1 MIQRQEYYT
10 IYIKV
15 DNQNRIVDINSDA
28 FLEDTF
34 GWIKIDSGYGDKYHH
49 AQRNYLEKSIFDF
62 YGRANYKFVSSE
74 IVERSSEEKDKELSD
89 NNNQPSQLD
98 KIEAQI
104 TYTAMMTNTL
114 LGGESN
120 V

>member
-1 MIQRQEYYT
+1 MRDVYSVYVQI
-10 IYIKV
+10 
-15 DNQNRIVDINSDA
+15 DDQNRIIDINSDD
-28 FLEDTF
+28 FINDLS
-34 GWIKIDSGYGDKYHH
+34 GWIKIDEGCGYKYHH
-49 AQRNYLEKSIFDF
+49 AQGNYLDELL
-62 YGRANYKFVSSE
+62 YGIDNYCFNYKLVDGKPQLRTYKEKQEE
-74 IVERSSEEKDKELSD
+74 I
-89 NNNQPSQLD
+89 NNRPIEVSQLD

>member
-1 MIQRQEYYT
+1 MDFYNV
-10 IYIKV
+10 YIKI
-15 DNQNRIVDINSDA
+15 DSQNRVVDINSDA
-28 FLEDTF
+28 FLEDST

-49 AQRNYLEKSIFDF
+49 AQGNYLEKSVFDF
-62 YGRANYKFVSSE
+62 CGCANYKYLSST
-74 IVERSSEEKDKELSD
+74 IVERSEAEKAEEFNINKV
-89 NNNQPSQLD
+89 PTQLD